1 MGGKECK
8 HVKRLNII
16 FWVLLVFGHPAAYAE
31 SVTGTLEQFVFGVDE
46 TEFLHPDEAFQVS
59 ARIEDANTIVTDW
72 KVVDGHYLYKDK
84 IAVAPRDKS
93 EAVLGVVQ
101 LPPGKE
107 MHDEFFGQVVT
118 IDHDFEADVPI
129 RQISANLQALDL
141 EVTYQGCAKAGLCYP
156 PITKTLQVALGDAN
170 EHTSLAFAGA
180 GSGSTPNGLF
190 SGDSGFQSEQD
201 RFAAMLA
208 SGKLWWIIASFLGLG
223 LLLAFTPCVFPM
235 IPILSSIIVGQGKH
249 VSTSRAFGL
258 SLVYVLAMAITY
270 TVAGI
275 VVGLSGENV
284 QVWFQNPWVISTF
297 VGILVLLSL
306 SMFGLY
312 ELQIPQAIQSRLN
325 AYSSTQRQGSYT
337 GAGVM
342 GFLSALI
349 VGPCVNAPLIGAL
362 IYIADVG
369 DATIGGLALFAL
381 SVGMGIP
388 LLVVGTSAGKIL
400 PKAGTWMAAVKA
412 VTGVFLLALAIWM
425 LERIIPTP
433 VVLLLSGALLIASS
447 VYMGALETLRE
458 GASGWFRLWKGFG
471 LIALVYGGILVIGA
485 AAGSHSLLH
494 PLQGIFAQRVATD
507 GAYPGRGAAHS
518 LAFRQIKG
526 IEGLESAVQLAV
538 SQGRPVMLDF
548 YADWCISCKEMEA
561 FTFSNAGVQDA
572 LQDFVLLQADVT
584 DNDEQDRALLQHLG
598 LFGPPAILFYAHTG
612 QEMKDYRIVGFMG
625 ASRFTSHIGHFKNA
639 GTLALHMGN

>member
-1 MGGKECK
+1 MKG
-8 HVKRLNII
+8 LSII
-16 FWVLLVFGHPAAYAE
+16 FWILLVFGHSASHAE
-31 SVTGTLEQFVFGVDE
+31 FGTGVLEPFVTGMGED
-46 TEFLHPDEAFQVS
+46 EFLHPDEAFQVT
-59 ARIEDANTIVTDW
+59 ARKGDAYTILTDW
-72 KVVDGHYLYKDK
+72 KVVEGHYLYKDK
-84 IAVAPRDKS
+84 IAVEPMDG
-93 EAVLGVVQ
+93 VGVTLGTVQ
-101 LPPGKE
+101 LPAGKE
-107 MHDEFFGQVVT
+107 MQDEFFGNVVT
-118 IDHDFEADVPI
+118 IDHDFEAPVPI
-129 RQISANLQALDL
+129 RQIAGNLRTLDL

-156 PITKTLQVALGDAN
+156 PITKILHVSLDPTGDPSGAAA
-170 EHTSLAFAGA
+170 TSAGP
-180 GSGSTPNGLF
+180 GSGSTPG
-190 SGDSGFQSEQD
+190 GSGFQSEQD

-208 SGKLWWIIASFLGLG
+208 SGKLWWIMASFLGLG

-235 IPILSSIIVGQGKH
+235 IPILSSIIVGQGQN

-258 SLVYVLAMAITY
+258 SLAYVLAMALTY
-270 TVAGI
+270 TAAGV

-312 ELQIPQAIQSRLN
+312 ELQIPHAIQSRLS
-325 AYSSTQRQGSYT
+325 AYSSSQRQGSYT

-381 SVGMGIP
+381 SMGMGIP

-400 PKAGTWMAAVKA
+400 PKAGTWMVAIKA

-425 LERIIPTP
+425 LQRIIPGP
-433 VVLLLSGALLIASS
+433 IVLLLSGALLIACS
-447 VYMGALETLRE
+447 VYMGALESVRE
-458 GASGWFRLWKGFG
+458 GASGWLRLQKGFG

-485 AAGSHSLLH
+485 AGGSHSLLH
-494 PLQGIFAQRVATD
+494 PLQGIFAQYAVTD
-507 GAYPGRGAAHS
+507 SSNRSGKSAHS

-526 IEGLESAVQLAV
+526 IEELDTAVQLAAA
-538 SQGRPVMLDF
+538 QGRPVMLDF

-561 FTFSNAGVQDA
+561 FTFSNSGVQAA
-572 LQDFVLLQADVT
+572 LDDFVLLQADVT

-598 LFGPPAILFYAHTG
+598 LFGPPAILFYDRTG
-612 QEMKDYRIVGFMG
+612 QEMGDYRIVGFMG
-625 ASRFTSHIGHFKNA
+625 ASRFTSHIDRFRNT
-639 GTLALHMGN
+639 GTLALDLDG

>member
-1 MGGKECK
+1 MKG
-8 HVKRLNII
+8 LSII
-16 FWVLLVFGHPAAYAE
+16 FWILLVFGHSASHAE
-31 SVTGTLEQFVFGVDE
+31 SVTGVLEPFVTGMGED
-46 TEFLHPDEAFQVS
+46 EFLHPDEAFQVT
-59 ARIEDANTIVTDW
+59 ARKGKAYTILTDW
-72 KVVDGHYLYKDK
+72 RVVEGHYLYKDK
-84 IAVAPRDKS
+84 IAVQPMDGV
-93 EAVLGVVQ
+93 EVVLGAVQ
-101 LPPGKE
+101 LPAGKE
-107 MHDEFFGQVVT
+107 MHDEFFGNVVT
-118 IDHDFEADVPI
+118 IDHDFEAPVPI
-129 RQISANLQALDL
+129 QQIAGNIRTLDL

-156 PITKTLQVALGDAN
+156 PITKILHVSLDPTGNPSGAAA
-170 EHTSLAFAGA
+170 TSTGP
-180 GSGSTPNGLF
+180 GSGSTPG
-190 SGDSGFQSEQD
+190 GSGFQSEQD

-208 SGKLWWIIASFLGLG
+208 SGKLWWIMASFLGLG

-235 IPILSSIIVGQGKH
+235 IPILSSIIVGQGEN
-249 VSTSRAFGL
+249 VSTNRAFGL
-258 SLVYVLAMAITY
+258 SLAYVLAMALTY
-270 TVAGI
+270 TAAGV

-312 ELQIPQAIQSRLN
+312 ELQIPHAVQSRLS
-325 AYSSTQRQGSYT
+325 AYSSSQRQGSYT

-381 SVGMGIP
+381 SMGMGIP

-400 PKAGTWMAAVKA
+400 PKAGAWMVAIKA

-425 LERIIPTP
+425 LQRIVPGPI
-433 VVLLLSGALLIASS
+433 VLLLSGALLIACS
-447 VYMGALETLRE
+447 VYMGALESVRE
-458 GASGWFRLWKGFG
+458 GASGWLRLQKGFG

-485 AAGSHSLLH
+485 AGGSHSLLH
-494 PLQGIFAQRVATD
+494 PLQGIFAQYAVTD
-507 GAYPGRGAAHS
+507 GANIRGKPVHS

-526 IEGLESAVQLAV
+526 IEELDTAVQLAV
-538 SQGRPVMLDF
+538 EQGRPVMLDF

-561 FTFSNAGVQDA
+561 FTFSNSGVQAA
-572 LQDFVLLQADVT
+572 LDDFMLLQADVT

-598 LFGPPAILFYAHTG
+598 LFGPPAILFYDHTG
-612 QEMKDYRIVGFMG
+612 QEMRDYRIVGFMG
-625 ASRFTSHIGHFKNA
+625 ASRFTSHIDHFKNA
-639 GTLALHMGN
+639 GTLALNTGN

>member
-1 MGGKECK
+1 M
-8 HVKRLNII
+8 KRLNII
-16 FWVLLVFGHPAAYAE
+16 FWLLLVFGHPVAYAE
-31 SVTGTLEQFVFGVDE
+31 SVTGTLGQFVFGVDE
-46 TEFLHPDEAFQVS
+46 IEFLHPDEAFRVS
-59 ARIEDANTIVTDW
+59 ARKQDANTIVTDW

-84 IAVAPRDKS
+84 IAVAPRDRS
-93 EAVLGVVQ
+93 QAALGVVQ

-118 IDHDFEADVPI
+118 IDHDFEANVPI
-129 RQISANLQALDL
+129 RKISADLRTLDL

-156 PITKTLQVALGDAN
+156 PITKTIQVSLDPPGNQSGAAA
-170 EHTSLAFAGA
+170 TSA
-180 GSGSTPNGLF
+180 GSGSGSPPG
-190 SGDSGFQSEQD
+190 GSGFQSEQD

-208 SGKLWWIIASFLGLG
+208 SGKLWWIVASFLGLG

-270 TVAGI
+270 TAAGI

-369 DATIGGLALFAL
+369 DAAIGGLALFAL

-400 PKAGTWMAAVKA
+400 PKAGAWMVAIKS

-425 LERIIPTP
+425 LQRIIPGP
-433 VVLLLSGALLIASS
+433 IVLLLSGALLIACA
-447 VYMGALETLRE
+447 VYMGALESVRE
-458 GASGWFRLWKGFG
+458 GASGWLRLWKGFG

-485 AAGSHSLLH
+485 AGGSHSLLH
-494 PLQGIFAQRVATD
+494 PLQGIFVQHAATD

-526 IEGLESAVQLAV
+526 IEGLESAVQRAV
-538 SQGRPVMLDF
+538 AQGRPVMLDF

-584 DNDEQDRALLQHLG
+584 DNDEQDQALLQHLG
-598 LFGPPAILFYAHTG
+598 LFGPPAILFYDHTG
-612 QEMKDYRIVGFMG
+612 QEMRDYRIVGFMG
-625 ASRFTSHIGHFKNA
+625 ASRFTTHIDRFRNT
-639 GTLALHMGN
+639 GTLTLNLDR

>member
-1 MGGKECK
+1 M
-8 HVKRLNII
+8 KRLNII

-46 TEFLHPDEAFQVS
+46 TEFLHPDEAFRVS
-59 ARIEDANTIVTDW
+59 ARKGDANTIVTDW

-93 EAVLGVVQ
+93 QAALGVVQ

-118 IDHDFEADVPI
+118 IDHDFEANVPI
-129 RQISANLQALDL
+129 RQISSNLRTLDL

-156 PITKTLQVALGDAN
+156 PITKILRVALSDAN
-170 EHTSLAFAGA
+170 EHTGLAFAGA
-180 GSGSTPNGLF
+180 VPGSAPNGLS
-190 SGDSGFQSEQD
+190 SGDAGFQSEQD

-208 SGKLWWIIASFLGLG
+208 SGKLWWIVASFLGLG

-235 IPILSSIIVGQGKH
+235 VPILSSIIVGQGKH

-258 SLVYVLAMAITY
+258 SLVYVLAMAVTY
-270 TVAGI
+270 TAAGI

-312 ELQIPQAIQSRLN
+312 ELQIPQAVQSRLN

-369 DATIGGLALFAL
+369 DAAIGGLALFAL

-400 PKAGTWMAAVKA
+400 PKAGIWMVAVKA

-458 GASGWFRLWKGFG
+458 GASGWLRLWKGFG

-494 PLQGIFAQRVATD
+494 PLQGIFAQHAATD
-507 GAYPGRGAAHS
+507 GAYPGRGATHS

-526 IEGLESAVQLAV
+526 IEGLESAVQLAIA
-538 SQGRPVMLDF
+538 QDQPVMLDF

-561 FTFSNAGVQDA
+561 FTFSNTGVQDA

-598 LFGPPAILFYAHTG
+598 LFGPPAILFYDHTG
-612 QEMKDYRIVGFMG
+612 QEMRDYRIVGFMG
-625 ASRFTSHIGHFKNA
+625 ASRFTTHIDRFRNT
-639 GTLALHMGN
+639 GTLTLNLDR

>member
-1 MGGKECK
+1 MKG
-8 HVKRLNII
+8 LNI
-16 FWVLLVFGHPAAYAE
+16 FLVLLLVFGHSAGHAE
-31 SVTGTLEQFVFGVDE
+31 SLTGKLGQFIGAAGE
-46 TEFLHPDEAFQVS
+46 NEFLHPDQAFQVS
-59 ARIEDANTIVTDW
+59 PLQGDSHTILTDW
-72 KVVDGHYLYKDK
+72 KVVDGYYLYKDK
-84 IAVAPRDKS
+84 IAIAPKDKS
-93 EAVLGVVQ
+93 QVALGVVQ
-101 LPPGKE
+101 LPAGKE
-107 MHDEFFGQVVT
+107 MHDEFFGSVVT
-118 IDHDFEADVPI
+118 IDHDFEVYVPV
-129 RQISANLQALDL
+129 RRVAENVQAVDL
-141 EVTYQGCAKAGLCYP
+141 LVTYQGCAKAGLCYP
-156 PITKTLQVALGDAN
+156 PITKTLHVALDNPGDRSGLAVTGTGTGN
-170 EHTSLAFAGA
+170 TSGGLL
-180 GSGSTPNGLF
+180 SGS
-190 SGDSGFQSEQD
+190 SGFQSEQD
-201 RFAAMLA
+201 HFAAMLA
-208 SGKLWWIIASFLGLG
+208 SGKLWWIVASFLGLG

-235 IPILSSIIVGQGKH
+235 IPILSSIIVGQGKS

-258 SLVYVLAMAITY
+258 SLAYVLAMAVTY

-284 QVWFQNPWVISTF
+284 QIWFQNPWVISTF

-312 ELQIPQAIQSRLN
+312 ELQIPHAIQSRLN
-325 AYSSTQRQGSYT
+325 AFGSTQRQSSYT

-381 SVGMGIP
+381 SMGMGIP

-400 PKAGTWMAAVKA
+400 PKAGAWMVAVKA

-425 LERIIPTP
+425 LQRIIPAP

-447 VYMGALETLRE
+447 VYMGALETVRE
-458 GASGWFRLWKGFG
+458 GTSGWLRLWKGFG

-485 AAGSHSLLH
+485 AGGGHSLIR
-494 PLQGIFAQRVATD
+494 PLQGIFAQHVTTD
-507 GAYPGRGAAHS
+507 GSVPGKNLTHS

-526 IEGLESAVQLAV
+526 IEELDSAVQLAV
-538 SQGRPVMLDF
+538 EQGRPVMLDF

-572 LQDFVLLQADVT
+572 LRDFVLLQADVT
-584 DNDEQDRALLQHLG
+584 ENDEQDRALLQHLG
-598 LFGPPAILFYAHTG
+598 LFGPPAILFYDNTG
-612 QEMKDYRIVGFMG
+612 QEMRDYRIVGFMG
-625 ASRFTSHIGHFKNA
+625 ASRFTSHIDRFRNT
-639 GTLALHMGN
+639 GTVALNFSE